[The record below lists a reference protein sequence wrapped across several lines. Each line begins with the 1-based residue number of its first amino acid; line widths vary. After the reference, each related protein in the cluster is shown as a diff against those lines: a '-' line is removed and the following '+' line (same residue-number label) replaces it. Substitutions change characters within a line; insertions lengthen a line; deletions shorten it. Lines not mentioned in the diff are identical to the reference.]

1 MDVAL
6 AYLADVACKQLGFFG
21 EAELPMAID
30 RRFAIDPLPIR
41 DRPPAVA
48 CYQAGRL
55 LWCAGSLAASVTFCF
70 KLLPMQQNPTPLDKR
85 WFNMT
90 LVPKLS

>member
-6 AYLADVACKQLGFFG
+6 VSLVDVDCKQLGFFG
-21 EAELPMAID
+21 GAALPLAID
-30 RRFAIDPLPIR
+30 RRFAIDPLPVR
-41 DRPPAVA
+41 DRPRAVA

-55 LWCAGSLAASVTFCF
+55 LWCAGSLAASVIFCF
-70 KLLPMQQNPTPLDKR
+70 KLLPMQQNSTHLDKR

-90 LVPKLS
+90 SVPKLS